1 MSRVSLRV
9 NTPAEAFDIHTK
21 LVEWRKRHPDEDKL
35 LHHGYYKAMV
45 GELGMGTLTRAERK
59 VEYEVSQAY
68 HNVALET
75 DSAILSRADTVFLSD
90 ELRELVNAAEA
101 TMPDEVVFDTDIY
114 TPCGFIVMET
124 PIPTTILS
132 RVNAQDLEELSEL
145 VQSMTGSVT
154 GIRKG
159 ATPDENGDYVGVEH
173 WEVQAYAWADISSI
187 KGLGLARIGETYGT
201 ESVEYQFARD
211 IFLAL
216 KSEETGFFVR
226 VYGTL
231 VSTEIDGITLESPEL
246 RNAPLK
252 LIDQYAFF
260 YGEEGVRG
268 EQEFRE
274 AHCGTDDEMS
284 VRSLER
290 ISQVRR
296 FLVALFRLM
305 GEYVDKTDEKL
316 PRAFSRRAFRADRSG
331 RIGNVTTLSLRRSIY
346 GESEGGTGRKITLAH
361 LVRGH
366 WRRQWYPSQK
376 THRAKWINAH
386 RRGGNASDV
395 VTERPRVITVTN

>member
-1 MSRVSLRV
+1 MKSLRV
-9 NTPAEAFDIHTK
+9 NTPAEAFDLHTK
-21 LVEWRKRHPDEDKL
+21 LIEWRKRYPHEDKL

-45 GELGMGTLTRAERK
+45 GELGMGTLTRSERK

-68 HNVALET
+68 HNVARET
-75 DSAILSRADTVFLSD
+75 DSAILSHADTVFLSD
-90 ELRELVNAAEA
+90 ELRELVNTAEA
-101 TMPDEVVFDTDIY
+101 TMPDEVVFATDIY

-124 PIPTTILS
+124 PIHTTILS
-132 RVNAQDLEELSEL
+132 RVNAQDLDELTEL
-145 VQSMTGSVT
+145 VQHMTGSVT

-159 ATPDENGDYVGVEH
+159 AKPDENGDYIGIEH

-187 KGLGLARIGETYGT
+187 KGLGLARIGETYGM

-216 KSEETGFFVR
+216 RSEETGFFVR

-231 VSTEIDGITLESPEL
+231 VSTEIDGITLESPEMQ
-246 RNAPLK
+246 NSPLK

-260 YGEEGVRG
+260 YGEEGVRD

-274 AHCGTDDEMS
+274 AHCGSEDEMGI
-284 VRSLER
+284 RSLER
-290 ISQVRR
+290 IAQVRR

-305 GEYVDKTDEKL
+305 GEYVDKTEDRL
-316 PRAFSRRAFRADRSG
+316 PRAFSRRAFRADRAG
-331 RIGNVTTLSLRRSIY
+331 NIGNVTTLSLRRSIY
-346 GESEGGTGRKITLAH
+346 GESESSTGRKITLAH

-366 WRRQWYPSQK
+366 WRKQWYPSQQ

-386 RRGGNASDV
+386 RRGGNHEDKV
-395 VTERPRVITVTN
+395 VERHRVITVTQ

>member
-1 MSRVSLRV
+1 MKSLRV
-9 NTPAEAFDIHTK
+9 ETPAEAFDIHTK
-21 LVEWRKRHPDEDKL
+21 LVEWRKRHPGEDKL

-45 GELGMGTLTRAERK
+45 GTLGMGTLTRAERHI
-59 VEYEVSQAY
+59 EYEFSQVY

-75 DSAILSRADTVFLSD
+75 DSEILTHADTVFLSD
-90 ELRELVNAAEA
+90 ELRELVNTAEA

-132 RVNAQDLEELSEL
+132 RVNAKDLEELSEL

-159 ATPDENGDYVGVEH
+159 ATPDVNGDYVGVEN

-187 KGLGLARIGETYGT
+187 KGMGLARIGDTYGT
-201 ESVEYQFARD
+201 DSPEYAFAKD
-211 IFLAL
+211 VFLAL

-268 EQEFRE
+268 EKEFRE

-284 VRSLER
+284 IRSLER

-305 GEYVDKTDEKL
+305 GEYVDKTEEKL
-316 PRAFSRRAFRADRSG
+316 PRAFSRRAFRADRAGKIRS
-331 RIGNVTTLSLRRSIY
+331 VTTLSLRRSVY
-346 GESEGGTGRKITLAH
+346 GDSEHGTGRKVTLAH

-376 THRAKWINAH
+376 MHRAKWINAH
-386 RRGGNASDV
+386 RRGGNHDDKIV
-395 VTERPRVITVTN
+395 ERPRIITVTQ

>member
-1 MSRVSLRV
+1 MKSLRV
-9 NTPAEAFDIHTK
+9 ETPAEAFDIHTK
-21 LVEWRKRHPDEDKL
+21 LIEWRKRHPGEDKL

-45 GELGMGTLTRAERK
+45 GTLGMGTLTRAERHI
-59 VEYEVSQAY
+59 EYEFSQVY

-75 DSAILSRADTVFLSD
+75 DSEILTHADTVFLSD
-90 ELRELVNAAEA
+90 ELRELVNTAEA

-159 ATPDENGDYVGVEH
+159 ATPDVNGDYVGVEN

-187 KGLGLARIGETYGT
+187 KGMGLARIGDTYGT
-201 ESVEYQFARD
+201 ESPEYAFAKD
-211 IFLAL
+211 VFLAL

-246 RNAPLK
+246 QKSPLK

-268 EQEFRE
+268 EKEFRE
-274 AHCGTDDEMS
+274 AHCGTEDEMS
-284 VRSLER
+284 IRSLER

-305 GEYVDKTDEKL
+305 GEYVDKTEEKL
-316 PRAFSRRAFRADRSG
+316 PRAFSRRAFRADRAGKTGS
-331 RIGNVTTLSLRRSIY
+331 VTTLSLRRSVY
-346 GESEGGTGRKITLAH
+346 GDSEHGTGRKVTLAH

-376 THRAKWINAH
+376 MHRAKWINAH
-386 RRGGNASDV
+386 RRGGNHDDKII
-395 VTERPRVITVTN
+395 ERPRIITVTQ

>member
-1 MSRVSLRV
+1 V

-35 LHHGYYKAMV
+35 LHHGYFKAMI
-45 GELGMGTLTRAERK
+45 GELGTGTRTMAERRM
-59 VEYEVSQAY
+59 EYEMSKVY
-68 HNVALET
+68 HNVALEL
-75 DSAILSRADTVFLSD
+75 DSAILSRGDTVFLSD
-90 ELRELVNAAEA
+90 ELRELVNTAEV

-124 PIPTTILS
+124 PIPMEILS
-132 RVNAQDLEELSEL
+132 RVNAQDFEELMEL
-145 VQSMTGSVT
+145 VQGMTGSVT

-159 ATPDENGDYVGVEH
+159 EMPGEHGDYVGVEN
-173 WEVQAYAWADISSI
+173 WEVQAFAWADISSI
-187 KGLGLARIGETYGT
+187 KGLGLERISKKYGI
-201 ESVEYQFARD
+201 ESVEYEFAHD

-216 KSEETGFFVR
+216 NSKEVGFFVR

-231 VSTEIDGITLESPEL
+231 VSTEVDGVTLELPHLQNTPL
-246 RNAPLK
+246 R

-260 YGEEGVRG
+260 YGEEGMRG
-268 EQEFRE
+268 EREFRE
-274 AHCGTDDEMS
+274 AHCGTEDEMS
-284 VRSLER
+284 LRSLER
-290 ISQVRR
+290 TSQVRR

-305 GEYVDKTDEKL
+305 GEYVDKTDEKI

-331 RIGNVTTLSLRRSIY
+331 RIGNVTTLSLRRAIY
-346 GESEGGTGRKITLAH
+346 GESESGTGRKITLAH

-386 RRGGNASDV
+386 RRGGHADDIAV
-395 VTERPRVITVTN
+395 ERPRVIKVTN